1 MWWAVPL
8 PGKSPVLGQ
17 ADSRQA
23 GLGRV
28 SSRTLGSVS
37 IPGRH
42 INGLHFYGV
51 KPNSNSRLQKAEK

>member
-37 IPGRH
+37 IPGETHKRASF
-42 INGLHFYGV
+42 LWCKTQF
-51 KPNSNSRLQKAEK
+51 